1 MVTSNWSREYLCWI
15 PGNDRVMRESP
26 IVLDGMK
33 IRVANTTKQY
43 LHCYIVVTIL
53 STHMQHQNKDMLYTS
68 SITTSKTWICLSLS
82 LQMGEKKS
90 NKPSREMKWRKNTRF
105 VVSRPSKC
113 FVLIGRFR
121 HILFR
126 LSVTLSLWAIDFL
139 LFFFVWIKMLLGAY
153 MVDT

>member
-1 MVTSNWSREYLCWI
+1 MVWRSEWQTPQNNIFTVTSL
-15 PGNDRVMRESP
+15 SP
-26 IVLDGMK
+26 FSLQIC
-33 IRVANTTKQY
+33 NTKTKT
-43 LHCYIVVTIL
+43 CYT
-53 STHMQHQNKDMLYTS
+53 SS

-126 LSVTLSLWAIDFL
+126 LSVGLSLWAIDFL
-139 LFFFVWIKMLLGAY
+139 LFFFCLNKEAAWGIYGGHLIHFCFHQ
-153 MVDT
+153 